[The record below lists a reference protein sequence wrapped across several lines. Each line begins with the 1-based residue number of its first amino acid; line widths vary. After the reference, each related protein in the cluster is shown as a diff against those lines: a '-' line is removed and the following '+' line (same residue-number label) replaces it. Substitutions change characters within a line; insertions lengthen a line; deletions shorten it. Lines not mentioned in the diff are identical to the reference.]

1 MLQTD
6 MFGDSLHSRKALS
19 ERDVH
24 IWHLLLDQ
32 PAPLVQQF
40 AHLLSTDERAK
51 ASRFHF
57 ERDRTRYIV
66 GRGFL
71 RCLLGNYLDI
81 EPQQLQFDYGRHG
94 KPSLAGLSHPDALSF
109 NLSHAHHLVLYA
121 VTCGRAVGIDLEY
134 IRQVSEPE
142 QIVERFFT
150 AHEIKTFYA
159 LEPSQRLDAFF
170 RVWTFKEAYLK
181 ATGAGLSKPLH
192 EMEIPVPPLQPVR
205 LPLGREHAQIHTC
218 WSLQEL
224 SVAPGYVAAVAV
236 EGDEY
241 HITYWRRP
249 EGIFPTTPVYHSLE
263 IHA

>member
-1 MLQTD
+1 M
-6 MFGDSLHSRKALS
+6 ALS
-19 ERDVH
+19 EGDVH

-51 ASRFHF
+51 AGRFHF
-57 ERDRTRYIV
+57 ERDRRRYTV

-71 RCLLGNYLDI
+71 RCLLGNYLDV
-81 EPQQLQFDYGRHG
+81 EPQQLQFDYGPHG
-94 KPSLAGLSHPDALSF
+94 KPFLAGLSHPDALSF
-109 NLSHAHHLVLYA
+109 NLSHAHQFALYA
-121 VTCGRAVGIDLEY
+121 VTCDRKIGIDLEY

-150 AHEIKTFYA
+150 AREIEAFYA

-181 ATGAGLSKPLH
+181 ATGAGLSKPLN
-192 EMEIPVPPLQPVR
+192 EIEIPVPPLQPVK
-205 LPLGREHAQIHTC
+205 LSIDGGHAQPHTC

-224 SVAPGYVAAVAV
+224 SVAPGYVAALAV
-236 EGDEY
+236 DGDEY
-241 HITYWRRP
+241 HITCWQRP
-249 EGIFPTTPVYHSLE
+249 EDVFPTTPVYQSLE
-263 IHA
+263 IPI